1 MTYKDP
7 KNADFASGGR
17 RGQAPFSAGP
27 VATGD
32 RPPPEVVIVGGGFAG
47 LSAATMLADHGIR
60 VLVLEARGRL
70 GGRAT
75 AFVDRETGEMVDNG
89 QHVLFGCYRETFAFL
104 RRIGADANVRIQSSL
119 ELPFIARAGNRSLL
133 KCPSWPPPL
142 HLLGGIMQWTA
153 LPLRDRLSA
162 LRLAPAILRARSS
175 SAARA
180 AAADETVLS
189 WLRARGQTD
198 VLITALWEPLAV
210 AALNQPLADAAA
222 APFVRVLAEMFGR
235 DPSSA
240 ALALPTKPLDQM
252 YADPART
259 FIEARGGSVRTGALA
274 RVIAE
279 GDRVSAVEVRQGDV
293 NAATP
298 GERITVDRVV
308 AAVPWHATRN
318 LFSRLPPA
326 LESLVSSAAAMRGMP
341 IATVNLWYDRV
352 VMDTPFVGL
361 TGRTVQWIFDKRQV
375 FGEASSHLSLVVS
388 AAEAIAALARDEL
401 IEIAIREVR
410 DALPAAAEARLVRAS
425 VIREKRATFSLS
437 PGQPPRPANRTA
449 VDGLVIAGDWTDT
462 GLPATI
468 EGAVVSGHAAARAI
482 LEGRR

>member
-1 MTYKDP
+1 
-7 KNADFASGGR
+7 
-17 RGQAPFSAGP
+17 
-27 VATGD
+27 
-32 RPPPEVVIVGGGFAG
+32 VVVVGGGFAG
-47 LSAATMLADHGIR
+47 LSAATMLADQGIR

-75 AFVDRETGEMVDNG
+75 AFVDRQTGEMVDNG

-104 RRIGADANVRIQSSL
+104 HRIGADANVRIQSSL
-119 ELPFIARAGNRSLL
+119 ELPFIARAGRRSLL
-133 KCPSWPPPL
+133 KCPPWPSPL

-153 LPLRDRLSA
+153 LPVRDRLSA

-175 SAARA
+175 SHTRG
-180 AAADETVLS
+180 AADETVLV
-189 WLRARGQTD
+189 WLRAHGQTD
-198 VLITALWEPLAV
+198 ALITALWEPLAV
-210 AALNQPLADAAA
+210 AALNQPIADAAA
-222 APFVRVLAEMFGR
+222 APFVRVLAQMFGR

-252 YADPART
+252 YAEPARA

-274 RVIAE
+274 RVIPE
-279 GDRVSAVEVRQGDV
+279 GGRVSAVEVRQSDV

-298 GERITVDRVV
+298 GERIAADRVV
-308 AAVPWHATRN
+308 AAVPWHAMRN
-318 LFSRLPPA
+318 LFARVPPA
-326 LESLVSSAAAMRGMP
+326 LESLVASASAMKGMP

-375 FGEASSHLSLVVS
+375 FGEVSSHLSLVVS
-388 AAEAIAALARDEL
+388 AAEAIAALSRDEL
-401 IEIAIREVR
+401 IEIAAREVR
-410 DALPAAAEARLVRAS
+410 DALPAAAEARLVRAT
-425 VIREKRATFSLS
+425 VVREKQATFSLS

-449 VDGLVIAGDWTDT
+449 MDGLVIAGDWTDT

>member
-1 MTYKDP
+1 VTYKDP
-7 KNADFASGGR
+7 KNADVAAGAG
-17 RGQAPFSAGP
+17 RGQAPIPAGSAK
-27 VATGD
+27 TGD

-104 RRIGADANVRIQSSL
+104 QRIGADANVRIQSSL

-142 HLLGGIMQWTA
+142 HLLGGIMRWTA

-175 SAARA
+175 SATR

-189 WLRARGQTD
+189 WLRAHGQTD

-210 AALNQPLADAAA
+210 AALNQPIADAAA

-274 RVIAE
+274 RVIVE
-279 GDRVSAVEVRQGDV
+279 GGRVSAVEVRQGDV

-318 LFSRLPPA
+318 LFSPLPPA

-341 IATVNLWYDRV
+341 IATVNLWYDRI

-375 FGEASSHLSLVVS
+375 FGEVSSHLSLVVS
-388 AAEAIAALARDEL
+388 AAEAIATLSRDEL
-401 IEIAIREVR
+401 IEIATREVR
-410 DALPAAAEARLVRAS
+410 DALPAAAEARLVRAT
-425 VIREKRATFSLS
+425 VVREKQATFSLS
-437 PGQPPRPANRTA
+437 PGQPSRPANRTA
-449 VDGLVIAGDWTDT
+449 LNGLVVAGDWTDT

-468 EGAVVSGHAAARAI
+468 ESAVVSGHAAARDI